1 MCHHYGISALV
12 SQTSYGKETT
22 GGIAKCQL
30 FSQAIYADEMQQ
42 HYKEYYPI
50 WKGFKEA
57 KKIYDAQSKLMN
69 QSVYNRV
76 QRKSVLQLAI
86 RAS

>member
-1 MCHHYGISALV
+1 MHHHHGISALL

-22 GGIAKCQL
+22 GGVVKCQL

-42 HYKEYYPI
+42 RYKEYYPI
-50 WKGFKEA
+50 WKGFKED

-69 QSVYNRV
+69 QSVYKGV
-76 QRKSVLQLAI
+76 I
-86 RAS
+86 